1 MHYGTEMVMEYTEM
15 DAGFAL
21 KVNFWTKELNE
32 NVELLS
38 LLQSPQETLY
48 FKVKIVQ

>member
-1 MHYGTEMVMEYTEM
+1 MEYTEM

-38 LLQSPQETLY
+38 
-48 FKVKIVQ
+48 